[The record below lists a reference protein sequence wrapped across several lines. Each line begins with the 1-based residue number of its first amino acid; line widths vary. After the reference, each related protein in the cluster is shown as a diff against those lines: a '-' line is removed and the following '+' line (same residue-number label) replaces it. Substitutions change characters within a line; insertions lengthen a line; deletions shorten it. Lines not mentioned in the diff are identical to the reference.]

1 MSGVGNVIAGGSITG
16 TQLISTLASG
26 TPPLQVSSTTVVP
39 NLNASLLGGFAAGAF
54 APAGGSNAYIQNGT
68 ATQTGSNFNVDGN
81 GTVGGILSG
90 NAVISA
96 SSYKIGGSGV
106 VLSVGT
112 AADQNLFLG
121 GGAGTN
127 NTPGSGQGNMFS
139 GYNAGLQNTS
149 GNDNTFSGA
158 SAGLANTTGSHN
170 TFVGMSSGL
179 PVVTGSNNTF
189 LGFNAGLSA
198 GLAASNDIYI
208 ANRGGAPD
216 IGVIRIGDPGNQNSA
231 YIAGITGSSTNSG
244 MPVFVDSTG
253 KLGTS
258 GGAVSFS
265 QVVGTLASAQF
276 GGPYNNSVALTN
288 TTNSFT
294 GTFAGN
300 GAGLTGVTSGLS
312 WPVVQK
318 LTDYQILPTDFS
330 TPTRYGNYIVLN
342 GTTPHTFTLC
352 SCNEKMSYYLR
363 RDYVTPCR
371 LSNGR

>member
-1 MSGVGNVIAGGSITG
+1 MTGLLIDALTSKGPQFTVSGVGNVIAGGSITG

-208 ANRGGAPD
+208 ANRGGRRTSELYA
-216 IGVIRIGDPGNQNSA
+216 SA
-231 YIAGITGSSTNSG
+231 TQATKIPPTLLALRGLRPTPACRSSSTPPANWAHLVVRSVSHKSWELS
-244 MPVFVDSTG
+244 PVRS
-253 KLGTS
+253 
-258 GGAVSFS
+258 
-265 QVVGTLASAQF
+265 SAD
-276 GGPYNNSVALTN
+276 LT
-288 TTNSFT
+288 TI
-294 GTFAGN
+294 
-300 GAGLTGVTSGLS
+300 
-312 WPVVQK
+312 P
-318 LTDYQILPTDFS
+318 
-330 TPTRYGNYIVLN
+330 
-342 GTTPHTFTLC
+342 
-352 SCNEKMSYYLR
+352 
-363 RDYVTPCR
+363 
-371 LSNGR
+371 